1 MYRSY
6 SEMRKLEGYDARLE
20 YLKLLDDNALSPRGI
35 SGDFYRSHL
44 WRTIRKMAID
54 RDQRFDL
61 GVFGLYIHGPV
72 FVHHIEPIEDYDII
86 NLSERLTSLD
96 NLVCTSLDTHNS
108 IHYKSQKEEYVERR
122 EGDTIF
128 W

>member
-1 MYRSY
+1 MTRSY
-6 SEMRKLEGYDARLE
+6 SEMIKLERYDERLK

-35 SGDFYRSHL
+35 SGDFYRSNT
-44 WRTIRKMAID
+44 WRTIRKQVID

-86 NLSERLTSLD
+86 NISERLTSLD
-96 NLVCTSLDTHNS
+96 NLVCTSLDTHNA
-108 IHYKSQKEEYVERR
+108 IHYKPQNDVYVERE